1 MEQPLRMESPR
12 AAGLMGAQGQCGAAC
27 GFQLRPHDLCQA
39 QRQQRLSTFPSHAP
53 EHVFIASAVSCFPS
67 NITGKWMPHL
77 LIIFLLII
85 TYPVSGILVY
95 QHKTD
100 HDILY
105 LKMQLRFSKFLKIFK
120 QFCFMCSVF
129 HICWFFIGIF
139 LLNVGTAINHS
150 LSNSLNQWIP
160 PKTSILICCVLQS
173 QIIPRPAC
181 VYSQPGIHLFMES
194 MLYFFPSQFIQFC
207 LSLYHLTELNTNI
220 HNS

>member
-39 QRQQRLSTFPSHAP
+39 QRQQRLSTFPSHTP
-53 EHVFIASAVSCFPS
+53 EHAFIASAVSCFPS
-67 NITGKWMPHL
+67 NITRKWMPFHNLYIYIFL

-100 HDILY
+100 HDILC

-120 QFCFMCSVF
+120 
-129 HICWFFIGIF
+129 
-139 LLNVGTAINHS
+139 
-150 LSNSLNQWIP
+150 
-160 PKTSILICCVLQS
+160 
-173 QIIPRPAC
+173 
-181 VYSQPGIHLFMES
+181 
-194 MLYFFPSQFIQFC
+194 
-207 LSLYHLTELNTNI
+207 
-220 HNS
+220 